1 MNTNQV
7 RKTMI
12 AFKGECIDPI
22 TGELNCTLLAEM
34 AARELNLYVGDDIPE
49 EVFDLAVDLDA
60 A

>member
-1 MNTNQV
+1 MNTSQV

-12 AFKGECIDPI
+12 AFKGKCIDPV

-34 AARELNLYVGDDIPE
+34 TACELNLHVGNDIPE
-49 EVFDLAVDLDA
+49 EVFDLAVDLEA